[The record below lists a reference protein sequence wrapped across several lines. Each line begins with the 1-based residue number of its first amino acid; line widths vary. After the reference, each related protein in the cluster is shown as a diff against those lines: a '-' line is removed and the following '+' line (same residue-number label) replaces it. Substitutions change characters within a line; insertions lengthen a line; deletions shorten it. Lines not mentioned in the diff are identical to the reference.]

1 MINMNKTK
9 AISLLL
15 FPGDSGG
22 PIYLWSNSR
31 AYLIGVVS
39 RGKDCALFNHPG
51 IYTRIT
57 KQLPWILQNIK
68 SGNCGN
74 IS

>member
-1 MINMNKTK
+1 MSKENVMK
-9 AISLLL
+9 LLP
-15 FPGDSGG
+15 FSGDSGG
-22 PIYLWSNSR
+22 PIYLWNNSR
-31 AYLIGVVS
+31 AYLIGIVS

-57 KQLPWILQNIK
+57 KQVSWILENIK

>member
-1 MINMNKTK
+1 MTK
-9 AISLLL
+9 ANVLKFSLLS
-15 FPGDSGG
+15 GDSGG
-22 PIYLWSNSR
+22 PIYLWNNSR
-31 AYLIGVVS
+31 AYLIGIVS

-57 KQLPWILQNIK
+57 KQVPWILQNIK

-74 IS
+74 IL